1 MDLCAFRRRLGEAD
15 PDADETHWLAS
26 ASECFI
32 EKRPEILQG
41 GREAGALGGCAG
53 KVVELQFHKNFGDRS
68 GRFLLGKISHQFLE
82 EVLQSFFALL
92 DRRKI
97 DREGFFRAERFAR
110 TIPLHRPVIDAS
122 AKIVEIETK
131 LPEKIDKVRPRE
143 AL

>member
-32 EKRPEILQG
+32 EKRPEILQS
-41 GREAGALGGCAG
+41 GRQPSALGSRAG
-53 KVVELQFHKNFGDRS
+53 KVVELQFHKNFRDRS
-68 GRFLLGKISHQFLE
+68 RRFLLCQITHQFLE

-92 DRRKI
+92 QGGKI
-97 DREGFFRAERFAR
+97 KRESLLRAERFAW
-110 TIPLHRPVIDAS
+110 TIRFDRPMINPA
-122 AKIVEIETK
+122 AEIIEFETK
-131 LPEKIDKVRPRE
+131 LPEKIDKVGTRE